1 VGKKQKEYYQKKEEK
16 MITGL
21 DHIHIM
27 SSNPEEAVQYF
38 EKILDGRVI
47 SRIDS
52 RGFPLIRIDVKG
64 IPVAVLGTDPKSG
77 QLIPGKGS
85 KGLDHFGLKV
95 DNLEQTAH
103 DLKKKGVKFT
113 VEPTVTPWGLKMAF
127 IEGPEGIRI
136 ELVERV

>member
-1 VGKKQKEYYQKKEEK
+1 

-27 SSNPEEAVQYF
+27 SSNTEEAVQYF
-38 EKILDGRVI
+38 EKMLDGRVI

-52 RGFPLIRIDVKG
+52 RGFPLIRLDVHG
-64 IPVAVLGTDPKSG
+64 VPVAVLGTDKAD
-77 QLIPGKGS
+77 QLVVGKGS

-95 DNLEQTAH
+95 KNLEQTAQ
-103 DLKKKGVKFT
+103 DLKKKGVKFS

-136 ELVERV
+136 ELVERD

>member
-1 VGKKQKEYYQKKEEK
+1 

-27 SSNPEEAVQYF
+27 SSNTEEAVQYF

-52 RGFPLIRIDVKG
+52 RGFPLIRMDVQG
-64 IPVAVLGTDPKSG
+64 VPVAILGTNPNAG

-95 DNLEQTAH
+95 KNLEQTAQ

-136 ELVERV
+136 ELVERD